1 MHLDFPSL
9 SFAFMDLA
17 PWTIAVI
24 VPVAGM
30 IFAGVIG
37 GFAMY
42 NHHRREA
49 MWHELARLAL
59 EKGQPIP
66 QPPPNISGLLTGAER
81 DVRGSRGRGYMVGG
95 LINIAIGAGLF
106 IALSQISKPTAYFAA
121 IPFFIGI
128 ALLLAAFI
136 DRAFSRKDGN

>member
-1 MHLDFPSL
+1 MHFDLPSL
-9 SFAFMDLA
+9 SFAFLDLA

-66 QPPPNISGLLTGAER
+66 PPPAGLNGLRQAAQTDGQ
-81 DVRGSRGRGYMVGG
+81 GSRSRGYMVGG
-95 LINIAIGAGLF
+95 LINIAIGVGLF
-106 IALSQISKPTAYFAA
+106 IALAQISKPTAYFAA
-121 IPFFIGI
+121 IPFCIGI

-136 DRAFSRKDGN
+136 DRAFSRSDGN